1 MIASF
6 DWQLLDRDGVFTY
19 FDFFPLG
26 ISFMQIKYVKF
37 LYIWLLFWV
46 VGVSWSSD

>member
-1 MIASF
+1 MNFSI
-6 DWQLLDRDGVFTY
+6 DWQGIDHDGIVTY

-26 ISFMQIKYVKF
+26 ISFLKIKDVSF

-46 VGVSWSSD
+46 VGITWSIE